1 MASPAV
7 TVTTPISATSKH
19 VLHAAPVALQP
30 RARRPV
36 PMPAGVAGMS
46 LLEMLLVLA
55 LVAAIALMAAMAMN
69 GGLEGLKLRSAG
81 KSLAAELRYART
93 RAIATGV
100 PQQFELN
107 LRQHRWQ
114 GPDGRQGDL
123 PAALTLSY
131 TGAGQL
137 QSRADTGVVRFFE
150 DGASSGGRIDLSAG
164 SAVWR
169 VDVAWITGEVRSGPL
184 RGPGQ

>member
-1 MASPAV
+1 
-7 TVTTPISATSKH
+7 
-19 VLHAAPVALQP
+19 
-30 RARRPV
+30 
-36 PMPAGVAGMS
+36 MPAGVAGMS

-123 PAALTLSY
+123 PAALKLSY